1 MAELT
6 KKLQVKVSGTTTPC
20 KIYST
25 SAEAGTSYVRAKVDN
40 VEAYIPLVAA
50 SDGRASKVHIGSKCI
65 ATTGK
70 PPYTEKSWTTAGTYT
85 FTVPAGVTRIRVAVC
100 GGGGGAGHVL
110 GGANSS
116 QTGGTGGTSSFG
128 NLLSATGGTGGRA
141 DAAENDPDEQTG
153 TAGKGGSPNGRDG
166 TLTPA
171 YGSSSSGKNT
181 AGATGFALSFTMTNG
196 SYGNGGGVQQNGNAR
211 VIFGATGGSG
221 GYNSNYVNVQS
232 GSTYTV
238 QVGAGGA
245 ARNAVNNGVARAGN
259 SGFVLIAF
267 GGDI

>member
-40 VEAYIPLVAA
+40 VEAYIPLVDA
-50 SDGRASKVHIGSKCI
+50 SDDRASKVHIGSKNI

-100 GGGGGAGHVL
+100 GGGGGAAYSYRSEEIASN
-110 GGANSS
+110 GGDSI
-116 QTGGTGGTSSFG
+116 FG
-128 NLLSATGGTGGRA
+128 SITATGGGGGHTR
-141 DAAENDPDEQTG
+141 TG
-153 TAGKGGSPNGRDG
+153 TGETGIYEGGSGGTPNGNAGGG
-166 TLTPA
+166 TWT
-171 YGSSSSGKNT
+171 GTSVSGGN
-181 AGATGFALSFTMTNG
+181 GFALSFTQTAG
-196 SYGNGGGVQQNGNAR
+196 SYGQGGTVAGERSGLANALA
-211 VIFGATGGSG
+211 GGGSG
-221 GYNSNYVNVQS
+221 GYI
-232 GSTYTV
+232 STYLNV
-238 QVGAGGA
+238 SSNQLIEVKVGAASSNLGA
-245 ARNAVNNGVARAGN
+245 NRIGYVAGRNAV

>member
-85 FTVPAGVTRIRVAVC
+85 FTVPSGVTRLRIAVC
-100 GGGGGAGHVL
+100 GGGSGSTGESRDKPSGA
-110 GGANSS
+110 
-116 QTGGTGGTSSFG
+116 GGTSSFG
-128 NLLSATGGTGGRA
+128 NLIQATGGT
-141 DAAENDPDEQTG
+141 AAKAYYSDGSKTEG
-153 TAGKGGSPNGRDG
+153 GKGGTPNGRDG
-166 TLTPA
+166 SG
-171 YGSSSSGKNT
+171 GSGYVMQN
-181 AGATGFALSFTMTNG
+181 GGIGFALQFTLANG
-196 SYGNGGGVQQNGNAR
+196 SYGNGGSIKDVASRAAQA
-211 VIFGATGGSG
+211 GGSG
-221 GYNSNYVNVQS
+221 GYNSNYINVES
-232 GSTYTV
+232 GVSYSIK
-238 QVGAGGA
+238 VGAGGSA
-245 ARNAVNNGVARAGN
+245 GYKGSAGN

>member
-40 VEAYIPLVAA
+40 VEAYIPLVDA

-85 FTVPAGVTRIRVAVC
+85 WTCPAGVTRIRAAVC
-100 GGGGGAGHVL
+100 GGGGGGTR
-110 GGANSS
+110 NE
-116 QTGGTGGTSSFG
+116 GTGGSGGTSFIK
-128 NLLSATGGTGGRA
+128 NNTVNIIQATGGSGGKVVYREGEGLEAHKATGGA
-141 DAAENDPDEQTG
+141 
-153 TAGKGGSPNGRDG
+153 PNGR
-166 TLTPA
+166 
-171 YGSSSSGKNT
+171 
-181 AGATGFALSFTMTNG
+181 AGATSTSSASNGGTGFALSLTLNNG
-196 SYGNGGGVQQNGNAR
+196 TYGQGGGTEGGRAYTA
-211 VIFGATGGSG
+211 GGGSG
-221 GYNSNYVNVQS
+221 GYNSEYISVSPNTV
-232 GSTYTV
+232 YTIT
-238 QVGAGGA
+238 VGAGGSKA
-245 ARNAVNNGVARAGN
+245 NDRAYNGN

>member
-1 MAELT
+1 MAELA

-40 VEAYIPLVAA
+40 VEAYIPLVDA

-85 FTVPAGVTRIRVAVC
+85 WTCPIGITRIRAAVC
-100 GGGGGAGHVL
+100 GGGGG
-110 GGANSS
+110 GARNE
-116 QTGGTGGTSSFG
+116 GTGGSGGTSLIKNNTVSI
-128 NLLSATGGTGGRA
+128 LQATGGSGGKVVYREGEGSEPYQ
-141 DAAENDPDEQTG
+141 AAGG
-153 TAGKGGSPNGRDG
+153 TPNGRAG
-166 TLTPA
+166 TTSTTSA
-171 YGSSSSGKNT
+171 SNGG
-181 AGATGFALSFTMTNG
+181 TGFALSFTLTNG
-196 SYGNGGGVQQNGNAR
+196 TYGQGGGTEGGRAVTSG
-211 VIFGATGGSG
+211 GGSG
-221 GYNSNYVNVQS
+221 GYNSGYISVSSNTV
-232 GSTYTV
+232 YTIT
-238 QVGAGGA
+238 VGAGGSKA
-245 ARNAVNNGVARAGN
+245 NRGYNGN

>member
-25 SAEAGTSYVRAKVDN
+25 AAEAGTSYVRAKVDN
-40 VEAYIPLVAA
+40 VDAYIPLVAA
-50 SDGRASKVHIGSKCI
+50 SDDRASKVHIGSKCI

-100 GGGGGAGHVL
+100 GGGGGGTTVL
-110 GGANSS
+110 TATRYG
-116 QTGGTGGTSSFG
+116 TTMGGTGGASQFG
-128 NLLSATGGTGGRA
+128 SLIKATGGNGGAIRGDTDSDTWAAASATGGS
-141 DAAENDPDEQTG
+141 
-153 TAGKGGSPNGRDG
+153 GGSPNGRSG
-166 TLTPA
+166 TGQMENGQSAAGGIGFAKSFTLT
-171 YGSSSSGKNT
+171 S
-181 AGATGFALSFTMTNG
+181 G
-196 SYGNGGGVQQNGNAR
+196 SYGGGGSAQDSKSVYESA
-211 VIFGATGGSG
+211 ASGGSG
-221 GYNSNYVNVQS
+221 GYNTGYVTVTPTATYSVIVGSGGESN
-232 GSTYTV
+232 GSYGTR
-238 QVGAGGA
+238 QAGT
-245 ARNAVNNGVARAGN
+245 